1 MSAIVVRLRESLITD
16 TLKEMGGGCRG
27 NAAASPRD
35 MGVLGITQG
44 FCSVELSVVE
54 CSFFLSLI

>member
-1 MSAIVVRLRESLITD
+1 MGATVVRLRESLITD
-16 TLKEMGGGCRG
+16 TLKEVGVGVGR

-44 FCSVELSVVE
+44 F
-54 CSFFLSLI
+54 